1 MGLQLNGQGVPD
13 GISEEPALPVL
24 IATSYRDGEGLAWKK
39 ISREL
44 GVGVS
49 TVLRIAQ
56 EARKSGSENPK
67 GGWREAWLPFGC
79 RRLRAGI

>member
-1 MGLQLNGQGVPD
+1 MILD
-13 GISEEPALPVL
+13 SSR
-24 IATSYRDGEGLAWKK
+24 IATLRAQGFGWKK

-56 EARKSGSENPK
+56 EARKSGSTNPK
-67 GGWREAWLPFGC
+67 PKTFRTYSFLESAGAGRRCLLP
-79 RRLRAGI
+79 